1 MPQDVRFDLPFDTP
15 VSEHLEHARARHLR
29 WIWDMGLVRSQAGFE
44 EYKSWDLP
52 QAAARTY
59 PHASADDMVVLMNW
73 FSLAFLFDDQFDASR
88 PDRADRIA
96 EVARELIVTP
106 LRPAGSR
113 PRVVCPITLAWAEV
127 WNHLSAGMSLTWRTR
142 FAASWGRFLVAHC
155 EEVDLAA
162 RGLAG
167 TLGLEEYALFRRRTV
182 GIHHSIDAGERS
194 RGFEV
199 PAQAMAHPL
208 MERMRDLAADTIGFM
223 NDIHS
228 FEREKR
234 RGDGH
239 NLIAVLHRER
249 RDCSWKEAADE
260 AYRMTS
266 DCLDEYLELE
276 AGVPRMCDELRL
288 DEDERDRVR
297 MGVEAIQHWINGNY
311 EWALVT
317 GRYSAAKDGPVAT
330 AELAGRGSV
339 DDLLAV

>member
-1 MPQDVRFDLPFDTP
+1 MPQDVTFDLPFETP
-15 VSEHLEHARARHLR
+15 VSPHLQYARSRHLR
-29 WIWDMGLVRSQAGFE
+29 WIWDMGLVRSQAGFA
-44 EYKSWDLP
+44 EYRSWDLP

-73 FSLAFLFDDQFDASR
+73 FSLAFLFDDQFDAGQ

-96 EVARELIVTP
+96 EVARELIATP

-113 PRVVCPITLAWAEV
+113 PRVVCPITVAWAEV
-127 WNHLSAGMSLTWRTR
+127 WRHLSDGMSLTWQSR
-142 FAASWGRFLVAHC
+142 FAGSWGRFLVAHC

-167 TLGLEEYALFRRRTV
+167 TLTLDEYTAFRRRTV

-194 RGFEV
+194 RRFEV
-199 PAQAMAHPL
+199 PAEVQAHPV

-228 FEREKR
+228 FERERR

-239 NLIAVLHRER
+239 NLICVLQQER
-249 RDCSWKEAADE
+249 GGSWQDAADE
-260 AYRMTS
+260 AYRMTTERLQEYVALEARVPQMCE
-266 DCLDEYLELE
+266 DLGLDET
-276 AGVPRMCDELRL
+276 
-288 DEDERDRVR
+288 ERQRVR

-311 EWALVT
+311 EWALTT
-317 GRYSAAKDGPVAT
+317 GRYAAAKEGPAVA

>member
-15 VSEHLEHARARHLR
+15 VSGHLEYARARHLR
-29 WIWDMGLVRSQAGFE
+29 WVWDMGLVRSREGFE

-59 PHASADDMVVLMNW
+59 PYASADDMVVLMNW
-73 FSLAFLFDDQFDASR
+73 FSLAFLFDDQFDASQ

-106 LRPAGSR
+106 LRPAGST
-113 PRVVCPITLAWAEV
+113 PRVVCPITVAWAEV
-127 WNHLSAGMSLTWRTR
+127 WKHLSEGMSLTWQTR

-167 TLGLEEYALFRRRTV
+167 TLTLEEYAIFRRRTV

-199 PAQAMAHPL
+199 PAQVMAHPL

-249 RDCSWKEAADE
+249 GCTWQEAADE
-260 AYRMTS
+260 AYRMTT
-266 DCLDEYLELE
+266 DCLREYLELE
-276 AGVPRMCDELRL
+276 ARVPQMCDELGL
-288 DEDERDRVR
+288 DEAERGRVR

-311 EWALVT
+311 EWALTT
-317 GRYSAAKDGPVAT
+317 GRYAAAKEGPVAS

-339 DDLLAV
+339 DDLLTV